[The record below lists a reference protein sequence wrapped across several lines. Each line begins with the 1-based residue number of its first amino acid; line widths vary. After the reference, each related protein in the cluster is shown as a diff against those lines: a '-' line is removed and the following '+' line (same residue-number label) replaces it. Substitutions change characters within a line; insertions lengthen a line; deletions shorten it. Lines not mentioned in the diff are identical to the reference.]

1 MSDSVGQ
8 RAFQNARL
16 KKKQQAETAK
26 LLERA
31 LALVNSGALPDARA
45 VLQQLLQLAPKH
57 FDALHLL
64 GMTEYHTRRH
74 FEAEQFLAQAVDAE
88 PRSADAHFNRGVV
101 LTSLGRFEEA
111 RASFQRV
118 AALRPQHVHALFHL
132 AHVCG
137 ILNRPD
143 EALANYDKTIAVKK
157 DFAEAWYSR
166 GVVLDQ
172 LGRYREALDS
182 HSRALA
188 IQPRYADALT
198 GRGSALHELGQI
210 TEAMD
215 SYDQA
220 LAINPHSAQALNKR
234 GIALLGLERNDDAL
248 DSFERAIAADPKLAD
263 AHNNRGIVLHELERH
278 ADALASYDAALA
290 IDPASWTALNG
301 RGAVLSS
308 MRSYDLALQSFARAI
323 EIRPDYAEAFA
334 NRGGTLQELN
344 RLPDALACLDRAVEL
359 NPGLFKVWLLRGGAL
374 RASKRT
380 SEAVA
385 CGKKALA
392 IRPNSPV
399 AHTLLGTCLAGL
411 GDIEGAIAEFDTAL
425 ATKPDCAEAIN
436 SKIFVLDF
444 SDEADFEQHRNIRR
458 LWWEH
463 IGSKIPRPDQPHRN
477 TRDPRRR
484 IVVGYVSADFRD
496 HSAAKVFK
504 PVLQHIDK
512 AGFETVCY
520 SCSPASD
527 RATAEFQQIADR
539 WHDAS
544 QWSDDRLTDQIRA
557 DEIDILVDLSGHTE
571 GARLGVIARKPA
583 PIVAHGW
590 GHCTPPGLP
599 TIDYVFADPVTIPPE
614 VRHLYL
620 ETIYD
625 LPCMLTLDAL
635 PEAVARAPLA
645 ALTNGFVTFGV
656 FNRISKIS
664 DSATQAWAKILD
676 RVPGAKLL
684 IKDGA
689 LDDPSV
695 RESLLARLARHDIAA
710 DRVELRGGTPR
721 LQHLAA
727 FNDVDICLDP
737 FPQNGGAST
746 WEALRM
752 SVPVVA
758 KLGNALSQRAAGGI
772 VTAVGLADWVA
783 DSTEGYIDTAVS
795 WAGRIN
801 DLAKLREEM
810 PRRLDASAASNPRLY
825 ADAVGKAY
833 RNMWQAY
840 CAREED

>member
-31 LALVNSGALPDARA
+31 ISLVNTGSLPDARA
-45 VLQQLLQLAPKH
+45 VLLQLLQLAPRH

-64 GMTEYHTRRH
+64 GMTEYHTRRYI
-74 FEAEQFLAQAVDAE
+74 EAEQLLAQAVDAE

-101 LTSLGRFEEA
+101 LTSLRRFEEA
-111 RASFQRV
+111 RASYQRV
-118 AALRPQHVHALFHL
+118 AALKPQHASALHNL
-132 AHVCG
+132 AHVCEV
-137 ILNRPD
+137 LNLPD
-143 EALANYDKTIAVKK
+143 EALANYDKAIAVKN
-157 DFAEAWYSR
+157 DFAEAWYNR
-166 GVVLDQ
+166 GVVLEQ
-172 LGRYREALDS
+172 LKRYQEAFDS
-182 HSRALA
+182 HSRALV
-188 IQPRYADALT
+188 IKPRYAEAMA
-198 GRGSALHELGQI
+198 GRGSALHEMGRS
-210 TEAMD
+210 TEALE
-215 SYDQA
+215 SYEKA
-220 LAINPHSAQALNKR
+220 LAINPHFAEALNKR
-234 GIALLGLERNDDAL
+234 GIALFELERNEDAL
-248 DSFERAIAADPKLAD
+248 DSYDSAVAADPKLAD
-263 AHNNRGIVLHELERH
+263 AHGNRAIVLHELRRH
-278 ADALASYDAALA
+278 AEALESYDKALA
-290 IDPASWTALNG
+290 IDPASWTALSG

-308 MRSYDLALQSFARAI
+308 LRDYDRALQSFARAI
-323 EIRPDYAEAFA
+323 ELRPDYAEAFA
-334 NRGGTLQELN
+334 NRGGALQDLG
-344 RLPDALACLDRAVEL
+344 RLPDALINLDRAVAL
-359 NPGLFKVWLLRGGAL
+359 NPGLFKAWLLRGSAL
-374 RASKRT
+374 LASRRAS
-380 SEAVA
+380 EAIA
-385 CGKKALA
+385 CGERALA
-392 IRPNSPV
+392 IKPNSPG
-399 AHTLLGTCLAGL
+399 AHTLLGTCLAAL
-411 GDIEGAIAEFDTAL
+411 GDVEGAIARFDRAL
-425 ATKPDCAEAIN
+425 AIKPDCDEAII

-444 SDEADFEQHRNIRR
+444 SDDANFEQHRNVRR

-463 IGSKIPRPDQPHRN
+463 IGSKTPVPDEPYRN
-477 TRDPRRR
+477 IRDPGRR
-484 IVVGYVSADFRD
+484 IVVGYLSSDFRE

-504 PVLQHIDK
+504 PVLQYTDK
-512 AGFETVCY
+512 SHFETVCY
-520 SCSPASD
+520 SCSPVKD
-527 RATAEFQQIADR
+527 RATEVFEQMADR

-544 QWSDDRLTDQIRA
+544 QWNDDRLADQIRQ
-557 DEIDILVDLSGHTE
+557 DRIDILVDLSGHTE
-571 GARLGVIARKPA
+571 GTRLRVVAKKPA

-620 ETIYD
+620 EKIYD
-625 LPCMLTLDAL
+625 LPCMLTLDTLPDDVLRTAL
-635 PEAVARAPLA
+635 P

-664 DSATQAWAKILD
+664 DSATAAWAEILR
-676 RVPGAKLL
+676 RVPRAKLL

-689 LDDPSV
+689 LDDPTV
-695 RESLLARLARHDIAA
+695 RENLLARLARHNMAT

-795 WAGRIN
+795 WAGRI
-801 DLAKLREEM
+801 DELAQLREEM
-810 PRRLDASAASNPRLY
+810 PRRLNESAAGNPRLY

-833 RNMWQAY
+833 RAMWQTY
-840 CAREED
+840 CAREAG

>member
-8 RAFQNARL
+8 RAFQTARL

-31 LALVNSGALPDARA
+31 IALVNTGALPDARP
-45 VLQQLLQLAPKH
+45 VLQQLLQLAPRH

-64 GMTEYHTRRH
+64 GMTEYHTCRYI
-74 FEAEQFLAQAVDAE
+74 EAEQVLALAIDVE
-88 PRSADAHFNRGVV
+88 PRSADAHFNRGAALV
-101 LTSLGRFEEA
+101 SLGRFEEA
-111 RASFQRV
+111 RASYQRV
-118 AALRPQHVHALFHL
+118 AALKPQHAHALFHL

-143 EALANYDKTIAVKK
+143 EAIQNYEKAIAAKK
-157 DFAEAWYSR
+157 DFAEAWYNR

-172 LGRYREALDS
+172 LGRYQEALES
-182 HSRALA
+182 HERALA
-188 IQPRYADALT
+188 IKPRYADALA
-198 GRGSALHELGQI
+198 GRGSVLHGLGRSVEALE
-210 TEAMD
+210 

-220 LAINPHSAQALNKR
+220 LAINPNFAQAWNKR
-234 GIALLGLERNDDAL
+234 GIALAELERNEEAL
-248 DSFERAIAADPKLAD
+248 DSYDRAIAADPKMAD
-263 AHNNRGIVLHELERH
+263 AYNNKGIVLHELERH

-308 MRSYDLALQSFARAI
+308 MRGYDQALRSFASAI

-344 RLPDALACLDRAVEL
+344 RLPEALASLDHAVEL
-359 NPGLFKVWLLRGGAL
+359 NPELFKVWLLRGGAL

-392 IRPNSPV
+392 IKPNSPV
-399 AHTLLGTCLAGL
+399 AHTLLGICLAGL
-411 GDIEGAIAEFDTAL
+411 GDIQGAIAEFDTAL

-444 SDEADFEQHRNIRR
+444 SDEADFEQHRNVRR

-463 IGSKIPRPDQPHRN
+463 IGSKIPRSDQPYRN
-477 TRDPRRR
+477 TLDPQRR
-484 IVVGYVSADFRD
+484 IVVGYVSADFRE

-504 PVLQHIDK
+504 PVLQYTDK
-512 AGFETVCY
+512 AQFETVCY
-520 SCSPASD
+520 SCSPAKDS
-527 RATAEFQQIADR
+527 ATGEFQQMADR

-544 QWSDDRLTDQIRA
+544 QWSDDRLADQIRQ
-557 DEIDILVDLSGHTE
+557 DGIDILVDLSGHTE
-571 GARLGVIARKPA
+571 GARLHVIARKPA

-599 TIDYVFADPVTIPPE
+599 TIDYVFADPVTIPPD

-620 ETIYD
+620 EKIYD

-635 PEAVARAPLA
+635 PDGVSRTPLP

-664 DSATQAWAKILD
+664 DAATDAWAQILR
-676 RVPGAKLL
+676 RVPNAKLL

-695 RESLLARLARHDIAA
+695 RESLVARLARHDIAT
-710 DRVELRGGTPR
+710 DRVELRGATTR

-752 SVPVVA
+752 RIPVVA
-758 KLGNALSQRAAGGI
+758 KLGNALSQRAACGI

-795 WAGRIN
+795 WAGRI
-801 DLAKLREEM
+801 DELAQLREEM
-810 PRRLDASAASNPRLY
+810 PRRLDESAAGNPRLY

-833 RNMWQAY
+833 RAMWQTY
-840 CAREED
+840 CAREAG

>member
-1 MSDSVGQ
+1 MSDGAGQ
-8 RAFQNARL
+8 RAFHNARL
-16 KKKQQAETAK
+16 KKKQQAETAR

-31 LALVNSGALPDARA
+31 IALVNTGALPDARA
-45 VLQQLLQLAPKH
+45 VLQQLLQLAPRH

-64 GMTEYHTRRH
+64 GMTEYHTRRYP
-74 FEAEQFLAQAVDAE
+74 EAEQFLAQAIDAE
-88 PRSADAHFNRGVV
+88 PRSADAHFNRGAV
-101 LTSLGRFEEA
+101 LMSLGRFDDA
-111 RASFQRV
+111 RASYQRV
-118 AALRPQHVHALFHL
+118 ATLKPQHAHALFHL

-137 ILNRPD
+137 MLNRLD
-143 EALANYDKTIAVKK
+143 EALANYDKAIAVRN
-157 DFAEAWYSR
+157 DFAEAWFNR

-172 LGRYREALDS
+172 LGRYQEALDS
-182 HSRALA
+182 HDRALA
-188 IQPRYADALT
+188 IKPRYAEALT
-198 GRGSALHELGQI
+198 GRGSALHELGRS
-210 TEAMD
+210 TEAVE

-220 LAINPHSAQALNKR
+220 LAINPGLAQAWNKR
-234 GIALLGLERNDDAL
+234 GIALFELERNDDAL
-248 DSFERAIAADPKLAD
+248 HSYDRALAADPKLAD
-263 AHNNRGIVLHELERH
+263 AHNNRGIVLDELERH
-278 ADALASYDAALA
+278 ADALDSFDKALA
-290 IDPASWTALNG
+290 IDPASWTAHNG

-308 MRSYDLALQSFARAI
+308 MRDFDRALQSFARAI

-334 NRGGTLQELN
+334 NRGGTLQEIN
-344 RLPDALACLDRAVEL
+344 RLTEALADNDHAVAL
-359 NPGLFKVWLLRGGAL
+359 NPGLFKVWLLRGGVL
-374 RASKRT
+374 QASKRT
-380 SEAVA
+380 SEAFA

-392 IRPNSPV
+392 IKPNSPV
-399 AHTLLGTCLAGL
+399 AHTLLGTCLAAL
-411 GDIEGAIAEFDTAL
+411 GDVDGAIAQFDQAM
-425 ATKPDCAEAIN
+425 AIKPDCDEAIV

-444 SDEADFEQHRNIRR
+444 SDKADFEQHRDVRR

-463 IGSKIPRPDQPHRN
+463 VGSKIPRPDQPYRN
-477 TRDPRRR
+477 ILDVERR
-484 IVVGYVSADFRD
+484 IVIGYVSSDFRD

-504 PVLQHIDK
+504 PVLQYTDK
-512 AGFETVCY
+512 ALFETVCY
-520 SCSPASD
+520 SCSPVKD
-527 RATAEFQQIADR
+527 QATREFQQMADR

-544 QWSDDRLTDQIRA
+544 QWSDDRLADQIRQ
-557 DEIDILVDLSGHTE
+557 DGVDILVDLSGYTE
-571 GARLGVIARKPA
+571 GARLRVIARKPA
-583 PIVAHGW
+583 PIQAHGW

-620 ETIYD
+620 EKIYD

-635 PEAVARAPLA
+635 PEAVVRTPLP

-664 DSATQAWAKILD
+664 DTATAAWAEILR

-695 RESLLARLARHDIAA
+695 HKSLLARLARHDIAT

-721 LQHLAA
+721 LMHLAA

-752 SVPVVA
+752 SIPVVA

-783 DSTEGYIDTAVS
+783 DSTEGYIDIAVS
-795 WAGRIN
+795 WAGRI
-801 DLAKLREEM
+801 DELAQLREEM
-810 PRRLDASAASNPRLY
+810 QRRLDASAASNPRLY
-825 ADAVGKAY
+825 AEAVGKAY
-833 RNMWQAY
+833 RNMWQTY
-840 CAREED
+840 CARETG